1 MADYEVLHLDQNEKV
16 ILEVRRHWIVFLNEI
31 ILFIFA
37 VFSAVALMVIWLQY
51 QSGSWQGIVSEVR
64 TLASDLCFIR

>member
-37 VFSAVALMVIWLQY
+37 VFS
-51 QSGSWQGIVSEVR
+51 
-64 TLASDLCFIR
+64 